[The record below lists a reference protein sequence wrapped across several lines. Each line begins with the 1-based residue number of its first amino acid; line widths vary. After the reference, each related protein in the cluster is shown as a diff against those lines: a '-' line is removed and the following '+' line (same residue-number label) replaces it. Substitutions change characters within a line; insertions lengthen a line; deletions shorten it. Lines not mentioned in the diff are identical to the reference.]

1 MYLEHYGLREAPF
14 NLNPD
19 PDYLYLSKKHGL
31 GLSLLQ
37 YGLSEAS
44 GGLTVITGAVG
55 AGKTTLLRKLLQQL
69 DYNRLTVGV
78 INNTLGFEEH
88 LIRWVASAFSL
99 PYEGK
104 DSIGVFRDFQ
114 QFLIQQ
120 YAKGKQTVLII
131 DEAQN
136 LQEKALEE
144 LRLLTNINAER
155 DQLVKIVLVGQPE
168 LLELLSRPKLAQI
181 AQRVSVEYHL
191 EPLTREETANYINYR
206 LRTAGATTELF
217 TATAIDA
224 VFYLSGGVPRL
235 INTLCDYALVYGF
248 ATEAAVLDIDAILE
262 AARHRRI
269 GGINQHA
276 RSTPEMEEVCRQLLE
291 RCQVDLAQIKRAQ
304 QPVSVG
310 G

>member
-1 MYLEHYGLREAPF
+1 MYLEHYGLRAAPF
-14 NLNPD
+14 NLSPD
-19 PDYLYLSKKHGL
+19 PDYLYLSAKHRL
-31 GLSLLQ
+31 GLSMLQ

-69 DYNRLTVGV
+69 DYEHLNVGV

-88 LIRWVASAFSL
+88 LIRWVASAYNL
-99 PYEGK
+99 PFEGR
-104 DSIGVFRDFQ
+104 DSITVFRDFQ
-114 QFLIQQ
+114 QYLIQQ
-120 YAKGKQTVLII
+120 YGRGKQTVLII

-136 LQEKALEE
+136 LQEKSLEE

-191 EPLTREETANYINYR
+191 EPLTRDETAHYIEYR
-206 LRTAGATTELF
+206 LQTAGGSGELF
-217 TATAIDA
+217 DAAAIDA

-248 ATEAAVLDIDAILE
+248 ATEARTLSIDAILE

-269 GGINQHA
+269 GGINLHA
-276 RSTPEMEEVCRQLLE
+276 NTAEMETVRQHLLDT
-291 RCQVDLAQIKRAQ
+291 CQIDLASMKRIPQ
-304 QPVSVG
+304 QLPAAG
-310 G
+310 